1 MEGLSL
7 QTVANDS
14 MCQYLSLKF
23 RRILQSC
30 IKYKWTRHLVGM
42 DHGRVVKKI
51 SESKLEGSKR
61 MGRPRLRWLEGAEK
75 NLWDMKFKGWRQ
87 KAVDRVGN

>member
-1 MEGLSL
+1 
-7 QTVANDS
+7 
-14 MCQYLSLKF
+14 
-23 RRILQSC
+23 
-30 IKYKWTRHLVGM
+30 M